1 MVTIELNNLDNL
13 DSSDIKIGVKALIE
27 ELQKIQE
34 DNKELVEEIEKLQED
49 NKEKFNNSEDEIM
62 KQRDNYAKLELKY
75 SNQKDDIDSL
85 IKENNHLNRVK
96 EDLEEK
102 IDKLVIIDN

>member
-1 MVTIELNNLDNL
+1 
-13 DSSDIKIGVKALIE
+13 
-27 ELQKIQE
+27 
-34 DNKELVEEIEKLQED
+34 
-49 NKEKFNNSEDEIM
+49 M